1 MSKRKRLLWPINAM
15 VLSLIII
22 CVISMGRYIHDYYHA
37 TAEAQAVLE
46 QSEVTVEQINSR
58 TIAFVPEQPKAA
70 LIFYPGGKVEYTAYA
85 PLMQELSKQGFLCL
99 LEKMP
104 LNLAVLDITAA
115 DGLREKFPEI
125 EKWYIGG
132 HSLGGAMAAI
142 YASRHADE
150 LDGLVLLGGYST
162 TDLRRTK
169 LKALC
174 IYGSNDRVMNR
185 EKYQNYKSNLPT
197 QYVETVISGGN
208 HAYFGSYGEQKGDGT
223 ASITNDEQ
231 MTVTASIC
239 RSIFLEGDD

>member
-1 MSKRKRLLWPINAM
+1 MSKRQRLLWPINAM

-162 TDLRRTK
+162 SDLRRTK

-231 MTVTASIC
+231 MAVTASIC

>member
-1 MSKRKRLLWPINAM
+1 MSKRQRLLWPINAM

-70 LIFYPGGKVEYTAYA
+70 LVFYPGGKVEYTAYA

-231 MTVTASIC
+231 MAVTASIC

>member
-1 MSKRKRLLWPINAM
+1 MSKRQRLLWPINAM

-46 QSEVTVEQINSR
+46 QSEVIVEQINSR

-231 MTVTASIC
+231 MAVTASIC

>member
-1 MSKRKRLLWPINAM
+1 MSKRQRLLWPINAM

-231 MTVTASIC
+231 MAVTASIC

>member
-1 MSKRKRLLWPINAM
+1 
-15 VLSLIII
+15 
-22 CVISMGRYIHDYYHA
+22 
-37 TAEAQAVLE
+37 
-46 QSEVTVEQINSR
+46 
-58 TIAFVPEQPKAA
+58 
-70 LIFYPGGKVEYTAYA
+70 
-85 PLMQELSKQGFLCL
+85 MQELSKQGFLCL

-115 DGLREKFPEI
+115 DGLQEKFPEI

-231 MTVTASIC
+231 MAVTASIC